1 MHKGNEMRSK
11 SLIGIAVASTFGWA
25 AVAHAGPGHHHSGW
39 VAAGEE
45 QYPPIVMSEGQASQ
59 DSLAM
64 NSTSTPAS
72 VEDRSSVSS
81 KIGNAVSNVGSTFAK
96 AGGVVSGFVSG
107 DGSHTNSHGI
117 RTKSSSG
124 TPWVASG
131 EEIYPPMAM
140 SGGSRPAE
148 FADSSRH
155 FEQSIGST
163 SGSASGT
170 LSGSLP
176 SDAAASKFDSA
187 GNEVSALDS
196 GSEGIY
202 SEYYLVT
209 WSPMTAT
216 AWDSYMMPFQ
226 PANGDLVVLM
236 DDAAYILTAYD
247 VILLPTDS
255 MESNASSRMSSE
267 EPAA

>member
-1 MHKGNEMRSK
+1 
-11 SLIGIAVASTFGWA
+11 
-25 AVAHAGPGHHHSGW
+25 
-39 VAAGEE
+39 
-45 QYPPIVMSEGQASQ
+45 
-59 DSLAM
+59 M

-72 VEDRSSVSS
+72 VEDRSSSMSS

-107 DGSHTNSHGI
+107 DGSHTNSPGI

-131 EEIYPPMAM
+131 EEIYPPMAISDGARSM
-140 SGGSRPAE
+140 ELAG
-148 FADSSRH
+148 SSRS
-155 FEQSIGST
+155 FDQSIGSMGG
-163 SGSASGT
+163 SGSGT

-176 SDAAASKFDSA
+176 SDAALSKFDSA

-216 AWDSYMMPFQ
+216 AWDSYMMPFE
-226 PANGDLVVLM
+226 PANGDVVVLM

-255 MESNASSRMSSE
+255 VESNANSRMSSE